1 MTSQLELIHL
11 TTNGKKTDGEKDINK
26 KAKTNPNDVL
36 KAFNANKPMFIEFY
50 ANWCGHCK
58 TLEKEWEKLVE
69 LAEKDKDVKNVA
81 IVSIESGVVNKE
93 LDKMQSEMKLKVNGF
108 PTVGVIKNKKFI
120 SYDGGRNAKEMLAY
134 IKSDVLHKQGG
145 GMQSGGMQSGGMQRG
160 GNNNKSIR
168 KRRTVKRRTVKNKR
182 RVRWIRTTRPKRKH
196 YFGCG
201 NRTKR
206 IRRHV

>member
-120 SYDGGRNAKEMLAY
+120 SYDGGRNASDMLAY

-145 GMQSGGMQSGGMQRG
+145 GGMQSGS
-160 GNNNKSIR
+160 KSIR
-168 KRRTVKRRTVKNKR
+168 KRRNRRRNTVKRSRRHTTKR
-182 RVRWIRTTRPKRKH
+182 RSHKTYRHRRT
-196 YFGCG
+196 
-201 NRTKR
+201 
-206 IRRHV
+206 

>member
-1 MTSQLELIHL
+1 MTSQVELIHL
-11 TTNGKKTDGEKDINK
+11 TTNGKKTDGNKDINK

-36 KAFNANKPMFIEFY
+36 KAYNANKPMFIEFY

-58 TLEKEWEKLVE
+58 TLEKEWEKLVD
-69 LAEKDKDVKNVA
+69 LAEKDKEVKNIA
-81 IVSIESGVVNKE
+81 IVSIESDVVNKE
-93 LDKMQSEMKLKVNGF
+93 LEKMQSEMKLKINGF
-108 PTVGVIKNKKFI
+108 PTVGAIINKKFI
-120 SYDGGRNAKEMLAY
+120 SYDGGRNATDMLAY
-134 IKSDVLHKQGG
+134 IKSSVLHK
-145 GMQSGGMQSGGMQRG
+145 QSGGMQGG

>member
-58 TLEKEWEKLVE
+58 TLEKEWEKLVD
-69 LAEKDKDVKNVA
+69 LAEKDKDIKNIA

-120 SYDGGRNAKEMLAY
+120 SYDGGRNAADMLAY

-145 GMQSGGMQSGGMQRG
+145 GS
-160 GNNNKSIR
+160 NNNKSIR
-168 KRRTVKRRTVKNKR
+168 KRRNRRRNTVKRSRRHTTKR
-182 RVRWIRTTRPKRKH
+182 RSHKTYRHRRT
-196 YFGCG
+196 
-201 NRTKR
+201 
-206 IRRHV
+206 

>member
-58 TLEKEWEKLVE
+58 TLEKEWEKLVD
-69 LAEKDKDVKNVA
+69 LAEKDKDIKNIA

-120 SYDGGRNAKEMLAY
+120 SYDGGRNSKEMLAY

-145 GMQSGGMQSGGMQRG
+145 GMQGGGMQGGGMQSGGG
-160 GNNNKSIR
+160 KGSNNNKSIR
-168 KRRTVKRRTVKNKR
+168 KRRNRRRNTVKRSRRHTTKR
-182 RVRWIRTTRPKRKH
+182 RSHKTYRHRRT
-196 YFGCG
+196 
-201 NRTKR
+201 
-206 IRRHV
+206 